1 MRLVLPVLLPSL
13 LGALAWTMRGTR
25 TQLALLLTGAG
36 THALLVLW
44 LLAAPAEPTALLAL
58 DDLGRLFLGITTVI
72 FGLASLYSV
81 SYLTEGTHDPQAKP
95 HRFVP
100 ALLWF
105 LSAMSLVT
113 LTHHLAVLWVA
124 VEATTLATAP
134 LIAFYR
140 RGPALEATWKY
151 LLLCSVGIALA
162 LLGTFF
168 LGIAASGVGEGP
180 SLTLEGLTAA
190 APWMARPWLKAAF
203 VLALVGYGTKMGLAP
218 LHTWLPD
225 AHSQAPS
232 PVSALLSAVV
242 LNGAFVGILRFYQ
255 VAIASGDAA
264 FARTLL
270 VVLGFASIGVA
281 TAFMVRQRDYKR
293 LLAYSSVENMGVL
306 AAGVWV
312 GGAAAYG
319 ALLHAVNH
327 SVAKAGLFLLAG
339 NVLRAYG
346 TTTAAEV
353 RGVGRRLPAS
363 GALLTVLFL
372 AVGGL
377 PPFGPF
383 MSEFLVFQT
392 ALRGPTPWLGVLF
405 VALLAIAFL
414 GMAGVLVPMLQPGPG
429 EREGRVRERA
439 LALLSPAA
447 LCAAT
452 LVLGVRVPGFL
463 SRLLGEAAAR
473 IGGGP

>member
-1 MRLVLPVLLPSL
+1 
-13 LGALAWTMRGTR
+13 
-25 TQLALLLTGAG
+25 
-36 THALLVLW
+36 
-44 LLAAPAEPTALLAL
+44 
-58 DDLGRLFLGITTVI
+58 
-72 FGLASLYSV
+72 
-81 SYLTEGTHDPQAKP
+81 
-95 HRFVP
+95 
-100 ALLWF
+100 
-105 LSAMSLVT
+105 
-113 LTHHLAVLWVA
+113 
-124 VEATTLATAP
+124 
-134 LIAFYR
+134 
-140 RGPALEATWKY
+140 
-151 LLLCSVGIALA
+151 
-162 LLGTFF
+162 
-168 LGIAASGVGEGP
+168 
-180 SLTLEGLTAA
+180 
-190 APWMARPWLKAAF
+190 
-203 VLALVGYGTKMGLAP
+203 
-218 LHTWLPD
+218 
-225 AHSQAPS
+225 
-232 PVSALLSAVV
+232 
-242 LNGAFVGILRFYQ
+242 LRFYQ

-306 AAGVWV
+306 AAGVGV